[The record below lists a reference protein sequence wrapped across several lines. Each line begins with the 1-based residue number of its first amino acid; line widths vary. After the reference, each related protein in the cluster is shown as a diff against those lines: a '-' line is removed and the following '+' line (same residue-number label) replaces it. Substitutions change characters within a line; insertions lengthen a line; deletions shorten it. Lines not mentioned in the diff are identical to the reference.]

1 MGARKGHGAGSG
13 RDRAARRGAQRESL
27 ARLSRKTVR
36 ALEEDLAR
44 SIAAIPPTQ
53 LAGTEW
59 PLKAGN
65 RFRFPQRRFARDA
78 FRAANRFVFAEG
90 SARPAGGKR
99 NLGNRSRRRLD
110 RGGVCLRLQGGV

>member
-1 MGARKGHGAGSG
+1 SL
-13 RDRAARRGAQRESL
+13 ARRGS
-27 ARLSRKTVR
+27 KTVR
-36 ALEEDLAR
+36 ALEEDPAR

-59 PLKAGN
+59 PGEAGN

-78 FRAANRFVFAEG
+78 FRADNCHAFAKS

-99 NLGNRSRRRLD
+99 NPGNRSRRRLD
-110 RGGVCLRLQGGV
+110 RSRVCLRLQGGV